1 MADASIDVLD
11 LFDSRSTAPAR
22 RHPLA
27 GALAR
32 ARASVRFRVTVAVV
46 LLVALV
52 LGVGAALLLRSV
64 EQSVRRQVE
73 QGNRDALGQFTVAL
87 QGESIGGQPFAVATS
102 GDRVIQVFGANDELI
117 AASVPSAVAG
127 QSMVVPIGAGGIAG
141 GIADGIAGGSGA
153 QVFTSAPPADY
164 LVTEGYAV
172 SAMGPVRIR
181 AAAPTSS
188 ADISLGAM
196 RTALWWVVP
205 ALVAMIGGLTWL
217 LVGRSLRP
225 VAALTRRVA
234 EISATT
240 LHERV
245 PEPESHD
252 EVGRL
257 ARTMNGMLDRLDASA
272 RRQREFVADASHELR
287 SPLASIRT
295 QTEVASMP
303 SADVALAE
311 LTAGVLAETDRLDA
325 IVSDLLTLARQEEG
339 GGTAEVPLLPLSE
352 IVTAEAAR
360 VRRVPV
366 DILLADADADA
377 DADVFVA
384 GDPDGVRRSVRHLLD
399 NAARHADGRVTVE
412 VRRNGAGTVTL
423 VVDDDGSG
431 VPEADRERIF
441 ERFVRLDEARTR
453 DAGGAGLGLAVV
465 REVIAG
471 LGGEVVV
478 GTAPA
483 GGARFEV
490 TLPAVRPVAGASP
503 GARAAP
509 CASLLA
515 SLLT

>member
-1 MADASIDVLD
+1 
-11 LFDSRSTAPAR
+11 
-22 RHPLA
+22 
-27 GALAR
+27 
-32 ARASVRFRVTVAVV
+32 
-46 LLVALV
+46 
-52 LGVGAALLLRSV
+52 
-64 EQSVRRQVE
+64 
-73 QGNRDALGQFTVAL
+73 
-87 QGESIGGQPFAVATS
+87 
-102 GDRVIQVFGANDELI
+102 
-117 AASVPSAVAG
+117 
-127 QSMVVPIGAGGIAG
+127 
-141 GIADGIAGGSGA
+141 
-153 QVFTSAPPADY
+153 
-164 LVTEGYAV
+164 
-172 SAMGPVRIR
+172 
-181 AAAPTSS
+181 
-188 ADISLGAM
+188 M

-225 VAALTRRVA
+225 VAALTRRVS
-234 EISATT
+234 EISAST

-303 SADVALAE
+303 SANVGLVE
-311 LTAGVLAETDRLDA
+311 LTTGVLAETDRLDA
-325 IVSDLLTLARQEEG
+325 IVSDLLTLARRDEG
-339 GGTAEVPLLPLSE
+339 GGTAEVPLLPLGE
-352 IVTAEAAR
+352 VVTIEAAR

-366 DILLADADADA
+366 EVRLA

-399 NAARHADGRVTVE
+399 NAARHADQRVTVE
-412 VRRNGAGTVTL
+412 VARDGADTVTL

-465 REVIAG
+465 REVVTG

-478 GTAPA
+478 GDASA
-483 GGARFEV
+483 GGARFEIRLRAAAGSSSAA
-490 TLPAVRPVAGASP
+490 LPPRAAGAS
-503 GARAAP
+503 
-509 CASLLA
+509 SLALPSA
-515 SLLT
+515 QP

>member
-1 MADASIDVLD
+1 MLPDTSIDGPD
-11 LFDSRSTAPAR
+11 TRPSAR
-22 RHPLA
+22 ARPRPLA

-32 ARASVRFRVTVAVV
+32 ARASVRFRVTLAVV

-64 EQSVRRQVE
+64 EQSVRQQVE

-87 QGESIGGQPFAVATS
+87 EGEGIGRPFAVATS
-102 GDRVIQVFGANDELI
+102 GDRVIQVFGANNELI
-117 AASVPSAVAG
+117 AASVPSAIAG
-127 QSMVVPIGAGGIAG
+127 QSMVVPVGTS
-141 GIADGIAGGSGA
+141 GIAGGSGG
-153 QVFTSAPPADY
+153 QVFTSALPADY
-164 LVTEGYAV
+164 LVTEGYAA

-303 SADVALAE
+303 SAKVGMVE
-311 LTAGVLAETDRLDA
+311 LTTGVLAETDRLDA
-325 IVSDLLTLARQEEG
+325 IVSDLLTLARREEG
-339 GGTAEVPLLPLSE
+339 GGTTEVPLLPLGE
-352 IVTAEAAR
+352 IVADEAAR

-366 DILLADADADA
+366 DVHLADA

-399 NAARHADGRVTVE
+399 NAARHADERVTVE
-412 VRRNGAGTVTL
+412 VGQDGADTVTL

-431 VPEADRERIF
+431 VPEGDRERIF

-465 REVIAG
+465 REVVAG

-478 GTAPA
+478 GNAPA
-483 GGARFEV
+483 GGARFV
-490 TLPAVRPVAGASP
+490 ILLPMAGSSS
-503 GARAAP
+503 
-509 CASLLA
+509 ASL
-515 SLLT
+515 SP

>member
-1 MADASIDVLD
+1 MP
-11 LFDSRSTAPAR
+11 RS
-22 RHPLA
+22 
-27 GALAR
+27 
-32 ARASVRFRVTVAVV
+32 
-46 LLVALV
+46 
-52 LGVGAALLLRSV
+52 LLRSV
-64 EQSVRRQVE
+64 EQSVRQQVE

-87 QGESIGGQPFAVATS
+87 EGEGIGRPFAVATS
-102 GDRVIQVFGANDELI
+102 GDRVIQVFGANNELI
-117 AASVPSAVAG
+117 AASVPSAIAG
-127 QSMVVPIGAGGIAG
+127 QSIVVPVGASSGGG
-141 GIADGIAGGSGA
+141 
-153 QVFTSAPPADY
+153 QVLTSALPPDY
-164 LVTEGYAV
+164 LVTEGYAA

-225 VAALTRRVA
+225 VAALTSRVA
-234 EISATT
+234 EISAST

-245 PEPESHD
+245 PEPESRD

-303 SADVALAE
+303 SANVGLVE
-311 LTAGVLAETDRLDA
+311 LTTGVLAETDRLDA
-325 IVSDLLTLARQEEG
+325 IVSDLLTLARREEG
-339 GGTAEVPLLPLSE
+339 GGTAEVPLLPLGE
-352 IVTAEAAR
+352 VVTVEAAR

-366 DILLADADADA
+366 EVRLADA

-399 NAARHADGRVTVE
+399 NAARHADERVTVE
-412 VRRNGAGTVTL
+412 VGRDGADTVTL
-423 VVDDDGSG
+423 VVDDDGGG

-465 REVIAG
+465 REVVAG

-478 GTAPA
+478 GDAPA
-483 GGARFEV
+483 GGARFEIRFPMAGSSSAS
-490 TLPAVRPVAGASP
+490 LPP
-503 GARAAP
+503 RAA
-509 CASLLA
+509 CAS
-515 SLLT
+515 SLRFPRRRR

>member
-1 MADASIDVLD
+1 MADAAINVTGA
-11 LFDSRSTAPAR
+11 RSSARAGNGAP
-22 RHPLA
+22 PLA
-27 GALAR
+27 RPVTRLLAR
-32 ARASVRFRVTVAVV
+32 ARGSVRLRVTAAVV

-52 LGVGAALLLRSV
+52 LGAGAALLLRSV
-64 EQSVRRQVE
+64 EQSVRKQVE
-73 QGNRDALGQFTVAL
+73 QGNRDALGLFTVAL
-87 QGESIGGQPFAVATS
+87 QGEGIGQPLTVATS
-102 GDRVIQVFGANDELI
+102 GDRLIQVFGTNNELI

-127 QSMVVPIGAGGIAG
+127 QTMVVPVGAGGLAG
-141 GIADGIAGGSGA
+141 ASGGSGGQA
-153 QVFTSAPPADY
+153 FTASVPADY
-164 LVTEGYAV
+164 IVTEGYAA

-188 ADISLGAM
+188 ADISFGAM
-196 RTALWWVVP
+196 RSALWWVVP

-225 VAALTRRVA
+225 VAALTRRVS
-234 EISATT
+234 EISAST

-252 EVGRL
+252 EVGHL

-303 SADVALAE
+303 SANVGLVE
-311 LTAGVLAETDRLDA
+311 LTTGVLAETDRLDA

-339 GGTAEVPLLPLSE
+339 GGTEEVPLLPLGE
-352 IVTAEAAR
+352 IVAVEAAR

-366 DILLADADADA
+366 DVHLAEAEAG
-377 DADVFVA
+377 VLVA
-384 GDPDGVRRSVRHLLD
+384 GDPEGVRRSVRHLLD
-399 NAARHADGRVTVE
+399 NAARHAEERVTVE
-412 VRRNGAGTVTL
+412 VGRDGAGTVTL

-465 REVIAG
+465 REVVAG

-478 GTAPA
+478 GNAPA
-483 GGARFEV
+483 GGARFEI
-490 TLPAVRPVAGASP
+490 LFPMAGS
-503 GARAAP
+503 
-509 CASLLA
+509 
-515 SLLT
+515 